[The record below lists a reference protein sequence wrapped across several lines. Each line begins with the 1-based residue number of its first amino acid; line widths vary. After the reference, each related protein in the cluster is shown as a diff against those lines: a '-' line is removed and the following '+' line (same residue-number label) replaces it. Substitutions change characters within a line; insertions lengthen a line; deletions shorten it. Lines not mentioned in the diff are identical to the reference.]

1 MAAPYFIL
9 TFFEELLEKK
19 QLVLMRGDIID
30 YKIDKMEGK
39 NLYKEM
45 IKFYLN
51 EDLYSQFV
59 YNFNNN

>member
-30 YKIDKMEGK
+30 YKIDKIEGK